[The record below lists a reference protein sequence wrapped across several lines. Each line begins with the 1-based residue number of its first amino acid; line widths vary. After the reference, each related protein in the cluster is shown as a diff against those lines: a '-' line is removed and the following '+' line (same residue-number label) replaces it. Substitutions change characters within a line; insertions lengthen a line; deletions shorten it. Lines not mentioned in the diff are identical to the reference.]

1 MEDPVI
7 PQHVRKV
14 AIICRTNNLERD
26 KPSDITNVLRCN
38 FDIIESKTNQNNCPC
53 NGILS
58 RSKGSSLRRQKLL
71 QTNIMLKEKC
81 SQVPNFAYL
90 QTESDWVNTNTEL
103 EMAYFYKNELIL

>member
-1 MEDPVI
+1 M
-7 PQHVRKV
+7 
-14 AIICRTNNLERD
+14 
-26 KPSDITNVLRCN
+26 
-38 FDIIESKTNQNNCPC
+38 KTKANQNNCPC

-58 RSKGSSLRRQKLL
+58 RSRGNSLRRQKLL

>member
-1 MEDPVI
+1 M
-7 PQHVRKV
+7 
-14 AIICRTNNLERD
+14 
-26 KPSDITNVLRCN
+26 
-38 FDIIESKTNQNNCPC
+38 KTKANQNNCPC

-58 RSKGSSLRRQKLL
+58 RSRGNSLSRQKLL